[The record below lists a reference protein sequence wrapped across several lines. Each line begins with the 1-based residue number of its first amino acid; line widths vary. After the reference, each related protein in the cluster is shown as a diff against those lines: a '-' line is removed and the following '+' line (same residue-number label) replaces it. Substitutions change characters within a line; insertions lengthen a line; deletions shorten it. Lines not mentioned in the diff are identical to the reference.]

1 MRTRIIEQRIP
12 IGVPDAHGICFSA
25 DVFEHELHDDPATVP
40 RVIGN
45 HDEST
50 APFGKVTRISTRV
63 ETVGTTDVGV
73 IRQEIELGEI
83 ADYGDFVA
91 MEFSGDHRPFLCLTS
106 NSDVAVDPANL
117 GQRQFDDFVAQT
129 HEIFPEATVG
139 CRGRKSFEPEVVLWL
154 TGGVGLFAI
163 QAWLIAKA
171 IAEGA
176 DAARKL
182 PIIGPLLQDVEEGI
196 REVIDAKGKIHSLV
210 AKFKEATGKSN
221 VQVNTTV
228 PIGAC
233 TVVLL
238 ADSEDAAEA
247 LGEAHAVRS
256 ANADLLTD
264 ASEVLFIY
272 RDGRWV
278 YQYKAL
284 NSGDVQMTR
293 ECFER
298 TMSVLT
304 DTGALIYP
312 EQLKYIKL
320 ARHLDVHQNAEG
332 KWETQVNLRSPSGNL
347 LSARAAIA
355 ENTDS
360 GLLLTFRN
368 KEQILVPRVQ
378 CVEETNEYEEANHH
392 NLQ

>member
-25 DVFEHELHDDPATVP
+25 DVFEHGREEDPATAP
-40 RVIGN
+40 RAIGN

-50 APFGKVTRISTRV
+50 APFGKITRISTRV
-63 ETVGTTDVGV
+63 ETADAMDVGV
-73 IRQEIELGEI
+73 MLKEIELGEI
-83 ADYGDFVA
+83 VDYGDFVA
-91 MEFSGDHRPFLCLTS
+91 MEFSGDHRPFLPLTS

-117 GQRQFDDFVAQT
+117 GPRQFDDFVAQT
-129 HEIFPEATVG
+129 QEIFPEATVG
-139 CRGRKSFEPEVVLWL
+139 WSVRRSFDPEVVLWL
-154 TGGVGLFAI
+154 TAGIATAI
-163 QAWLIAKA
+163 LAAQ
-171 IAEGA
+171 GA
-176 DAARKL
+176 DAIRKF
-182 PIIGPLLQDVEEGI
+182 PIIGPVLKDAEDGIVEA
-196 REVIDAKGKIHSLV
+196 IDMKGKIRSLV

-221 VQVNTTV
+221 VQVNMTV

-233 TVVLL
+233 IVVLL

-247 LGEAHAVRS
+247 LGEAHAVIS

-264 ASEVLFIY
+264 ASEALFIY

-304 DTGALIYP
+304 DTGFLVYP
-312 EQLKYIKL
+312 EQGKHITTQFTDAY
-320 ARHLDVHQNAEG
+320 RNAAG
-332 KWETQVNLRSPSGNL
+332 KWETQINWRSPSGNL
-347 LSARAAIA
+347 LGAKVAVA
-355 ENTDS
+355 EITDS
-360 GLLLTFRN
+360 GLFLTFRN
-368 KEQILVPRVQ
+368 GEQMHIPRA
-378 CVEETNEYEEANHH
+378 EFHAETNDGE
-392 NLQ
+392 